1 MKRFLPLL
9 LLAGIV
15 FGSGCSTSAPGT
27 SLAVWIGRNR
37 TDLIK
42 TYGRPTN
49 ALSNNLGQILVFD
62 THLRTIRMFW
72 VDGSGQIYHCSLETR
87 DGASMP
93 KIRVPD
99 LHWVASDGLG
109 TAPSS

>member
-15 FGSGCSTSAPGT
+15 FGSGCSTTAPSTGLSA
-27 SLAVWIGRNR
+27 WIGRTR
-37 TDLIK
+37 ADLIK
-42 TYGRPTN
+42 AYGRPTG

-72 VDGSGQIYHCSLETR
+72 VDDSGRIYHCSVEIR
-87 DGASMP
+87 DGNSMP
-93 KIRVPD
+93 KIVIPFS
-99 LHWVASDGLG
+99 HSVVS
-109 TAPSS
+109 TEN